1 MQLAAA
7 LQGAKHFLH
16 VFFFLGGKKLLAA
29 QLTYL
34 NSSIKLAYWS
44 VCLTAPVP
52 FDTSQISCWRQAMF
66 QHFPEVVFT
75 A

>member
-16 VFFFLGGKKLLAA
+16 VFLGKKLLAA

-34 NSSIKLAYWS
+34 NYSIKLAYWS